1 MSARFGLLG
10 EVLGYSMS
18 PAIHRQIF
26 EAYHL
31 DASYTL
37 IELNKE
43 EFSSEAGLLR
53 LKVFDGF
60 NVTTPYKE
68 MIMKHLDEIDPF
80 AESIGAVNTVL
91 KKEDKWIGYNT
102 DYFGFVATLSEI
114 EKRMGKMRSAM
125 IMGSG
130 GAAKVVI
137 TGLKASGFE
146 RIIIVSRKPY
156 EAKLKFPDL
165 TCITYADV
173 VEDVDLLINATPYG
187 QKIVD
192 TDHDAYEKLFERT
205 RFFYD
210 LNYNPPKTLL
220 MEMAEATGVASIN
233 GLEMLAIQA
242 VKAEEIWWDK
252 ALNNE
257 AIINQII
264 KRIKSR

>member
-68 MIMKHLDEIDPF
+68 MIMKHLDEIDLF

-114 EKRMGKMRSAM
+114 EKRVGKMRSAM

-146 RIIIVSRKPY
+146 RIVIVSRKPY

>member
-10 EVLGYSMS
+10 EALGYSMS
-18 PAIHRQIF
+18 PVIHRQIF

-37 IELNKE
+37 IELSKE
-43 EFSSEAGLLR
+43 AFASEAGILR
-53 LKVFDGF
+53 LKSFDGF

-68 MIMKHLDEIDPF
+68 MIMEHLDEIDPF

-91 KKEDKWIGYNT
+91 KKEDRWIGYNT
-102 DYFGFVATLSEI
+102 DYFGFVATLDAI
-114 EKRMGKMRSAM
+114 EKKMGKMRSAM

-137 TGLKASGFE
+137 AGLKASGFE

-192 TDHDAYEKLFERT
+192 KDQSIYEKLFERT

-252 ALNNE
+252 ALNDE
-257 AIINQII
+257 ALINQII